1 MRAFLHVPSRGFD
14 CVLKLYSWQNSGFD
28 FCLITSRLL
37 CALFFRPKHVTRI
50 AKHPPL
56 RHKREALESI
66 YYSAFALLWR
76 EEDAGRKARCFIK
89 GVDHRSNLL
98 GYIPENRI
106 ESLGRS

>member
-1 MRAFLHVPSRGFD
+1 MPLHVTLIVSLNSI
-14 CVLKLYSWQNSGFD
+14 LKLDSIRL
-28 FCLITSRLL
+28 LITSRLL

>member
-1 MRAFLHVPSRGFD
+1 MRAFLHVPSRVFD
-14 CVLKLYSWQNSGFD
+14 CVLKLFLGIGLDSTFVDHLS
-28 FCLITSRLL
+28 TL

-50 AKHPPL
+50 SKPPPL

>member
-1 MRAFLHVPSRGFD
+1 MSLHVSLI
-14 CVLKLYSWQNSGFD
+14 VSLNSTFLALD
-28 FCLITSRLL
+28 SIRLFPITSRLL

>member
-1 MRAFLHVPSRGFD
+1 MRAFLHVPSRVFD
-14 CVLKLYSWQNSGFD
+14 CVLKLFLGIGLDSTFA
-28 FCLITSRLL
+28 ITSRLL

-76 EEDAGRKARCFIK
+76 EEDAGRKARFIK

>member
-1 MRAFLHVPSRGFD
+1 MPLHVALIVS
-14 CVLKLYSWQNSGFD
+14 LNSILGKILDSTFA
-28 FCLITSRLL
+28 ITSRLL

-66 YYSAFALLWR
+66 YYSAFALLWL